1 MVLEHELD
9 RLEEVFLGD
18 APAAVKLELLFEG
31 TRSRDYLL
39 RHKSYYL
46 LKEMK
51 EQRAVPFILKRLT
64 EKELPEEDV
73 LRLMDIASELKKD
86 TALVFRR
93 FLRHKNPYLVRG
105 ALTAM
110 AKCGSGRSLKVILGF
125 AGTSKGGIIRRE
137 LFSELIGYMFELD
150 PGLRTLAYNLILSDP
165 LIRGYLR
172 DMEIQG
178 PKYKRLSV
186 YPSNDYWALK
196 ARARG
201 IDYGLFKY
209 RVESIRFK
217 KI

>member
-18 APAAVKLELLFEG
+18 ALPAVKLELLFDG
-31 TRSRDYLL
+31 TRSGDYLL

-64 EKELPEEDV
+64 EKDLPEEDV

-137 LFSELIGYMFELD
+137 LFSELIGYMFDLNPD
-150 PGLRTLAYNLILSDP
+150 LRTFEYSLILSEP
-165 LIRGYLR
+165 PIRGYLR

>member
-1 MVLEHELD
+1 MVLEHELE
-9 RLEEVFLGD
+9 RLEKVYLGD
-18 APAAVKLELLFEG
+18 APASEKLRLLFEG
-31 TRSRDYLL
+31 TRSGDYLL

-51 EQRAVPFILKRLT
+51 EQRAVPFLLKRLA
-64 EKELPEEDV
+64 EERLPEEDV
-73 LRLMDIASELKKD
+73 LRLMDVAAALKKD
-86 TALVFRR
+86 TPLVFKG
-93 FLRHKNPYLVRG
+93 FLRHKNPYLARG

-110 AKCGSGRSLKVILGF
+110 AKCGSGRSLKVILEF
-125 AGTSKGGIIRRE
+125 ASTGKGGIIRRE
-137 LFSELIGYMFELD
+137 LFSELIGYMLDLNPELRALTD
-150 PGLRTLAYNLILSDP
+150 RLILENP

-172 DMEIQG
+172 DMEIKG

-201 IDYGLFKY
+201 IDYGLFKH

>member
-1 MVLEHELD
+1 M
-9 RLEEVFLGD
+9 
-18 APAAVKLELLFEG
+18 
-31 TRSRDYLL
+31 
-39 RHKSYYL
+39 

-64 EKELPEEDV
+64 ENELPEEDV

-110 AKCGSGRSLKVILGF
+110 AKCGSGKSLKVILGF

-209 RVESIRFK
+209 RVESIHFK

>member
-110 AKCGSGRSLKVILGF
+110 AKCGSGKSLKVILGF